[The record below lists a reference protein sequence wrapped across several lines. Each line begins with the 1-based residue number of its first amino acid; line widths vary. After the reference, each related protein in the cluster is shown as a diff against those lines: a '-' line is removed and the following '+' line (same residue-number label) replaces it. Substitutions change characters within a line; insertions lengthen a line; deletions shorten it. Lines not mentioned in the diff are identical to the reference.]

1 LAAIPVAAFTLWAYL
16 PAVPLPAIAVAI
28 VVPIVLAQRSGALEP
43 LLFDASLL
51 AFAGGRWASST
62 AMAGLVGLLAAASPL
77 LAALL
82 QDPAEINVGV
92 WLLGVAFP
100 WIIGRAV
107 TRQLQLAAQL
117 DATRRE
123 LSEQAMLAERRRTA
137 RDVHDS
143 VGHGLAAVMLQVTSA
158 RHVLRRDPGAA
169 EEALLSAE
177 AVGRQSMR
185 ELRRTVALLRSEEDG
200 GPPPPPPSATEV
212 PALVE
217 QARTAGLAVEL
228 RVRGDLGQIGPA
240 VSDVVYRV
248 AQEALANAARHAPN
262 ARTLL
267 ELELTDGRAR
277 LEVVTTGGP
286 PTPPS
291 APPRSG
297 YGVIGMR
304 ERVTGVG
311 GEFEAGPT
319 ADGWRVVALL
329 PLAADDTAERTP

>member
-1 LAAIPVAAFTLWAYL
+1 
-16 PAVPLPAIAVAI
+16 
-28 VVPIVLAQRSGALEP
+28 
-43 LLFDASLL
+43 
-51 AFAGGRWASST
+51 
-62 AMAGLVGLLAAASPL
+62 
-77 LAALL
+77 
-82 QDPAEINVGV
+82 
-92 WLLGVAFP
+92 
-100 WIIGRAV
+100 
-107 TRQLQLAAQL
+107 
-117 DATRRE
+117 
-123 LSEQAMLAERRRTA
+123 
-137 RDVHDS
+137 
-143 VGHGLAAVMLQVTSA
+143 
-158 RHVLRRDPGAA
+158 LRRDPGAA

-200 GPPPPPPSATEV
+200 GPPPPAPSATEV

-217 QARTAGLAVEL
+217 RARTAGLAVEL

-240 VSDVVYRV
+240 VGDVVYRV

-262 ARTLL
+262 ARTLI

-286 PTPPS
+286 PRPRS

-297 YGVIGMR
+297 YGVLGMR

-319 ADGWRVVALL
+319 ADGWRVVASL
-329 PLAADDTAERTP
+329 PLAADGTAERTP